1 MTLLVSLHSLTGS
14 SQERRQLLT
23 CKSVCEREQSIGGSD
38 LPPSLWVPPAFCRSP
53 SSPCSPGCQC
63 CGGRNFSVH
72 PLLGC
77 NISKS
82 TVSSNPKPEKNSPC
96 RLEIKMTFLSRIVT
110 VTQFWI
116 YAGYKAIIYD
126 CFFLLWVLWLSHLPF
141 FPATVIYPSNI
152 LVTAWYFYR
161 RKSTETEHWM
171 PYQRPLDK
179 LICSLRM
186 ESSDSLTQMSF
197 RVCIAFH
204 FKSWGRSEERLLNIG
219 KDFSAM

>member
-38 LPPSLWVPPAFCRSP
+38 FPRSLWVPPAFCRSP

-82 TVSSNPKPEKNSPC
+82 TLSSNPKSEKNNPC
-96 RLEIKMTFLSRIVT
+96 SLEIKMTFLSPIVT

-141 FPATVIYPSNI
+141 FPATVIYPYNI
-152 LVTAWYFYR
+152 LVRQHDTF
-161 RKSTETEHWM
+161 TEEKV
-171 PYQRPLDK
+171 QK
-179 LICSLRM
+179 LSIECLIRGH
-186 ESSDSLTQMSF
+186 L
-197 RVCIAFH
+197 I
-204 FKSWGRSEERLLNIG
+204 SWFVHLGWRIQIP
-219 KDFSAM
+219 